1 MRRTRALLA
10 VIASALALT
19 ACGETVNIGENGVAQ
34 GITVQATGNADVV
47 PDAVRVSLSV
57 SVLAQTN
64 DEALAEASRVADI
77 VRTTLKDFNVDDA
90 DIATQTLSVNPEYS
104 YSDTE
109 GQKLVGYRATQVF
122 DVLIRAAID
131 AGSVTD
137 AVVSRGGA
145 NVSVNGVNPI
155 VDDATTAATAA
166 REDAVEKA
174 RAKAEA
180 YAELLGAELGD
191 LVYLTEVSAPT
202 NLVVGAKSDGVAE
215 SAATV
220 IDLGTQ
226 QVSVTIEVR
235 WKTN

>member
-34 GITVQATGNADVV
+34 GITVQATGYADVV
-47 PDAVRVSLSV
+47 PDAVRASLSV

-77 VRTTLKDFNVDDA
+77 VRMTLKDLKVDDA

-122 DVLIRAAID
+122 DVLIRAAKD
-131 AGSVTD
+131 AGSVID

-155 VDDATTAATAA
+155 VDDATDAATVA
-166 REDAVEKA
+166 REDAVKKA

-202 NLVVGAKSDGVAE
+202 NFAVGAKSDGVAE